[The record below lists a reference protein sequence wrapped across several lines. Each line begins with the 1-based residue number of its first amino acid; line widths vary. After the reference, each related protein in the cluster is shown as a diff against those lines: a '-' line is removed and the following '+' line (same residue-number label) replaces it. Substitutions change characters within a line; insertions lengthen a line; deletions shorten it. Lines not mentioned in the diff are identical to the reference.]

1 MAKSAADAITLD
13 LDDSVAPDEK
23 EKARLNLIEAINNIS
38 WKNKIVLVRI
48 YSLDLLYWF
57 CDVINLLENGSKRLD
72 NLTIPKFRCA
82 TDIYEVD
89 ALVTSVEQATASS
102 KMSDLKY

>member
-57 CDVINLLENGSKRLD
+57 CDVINLL
-72 NLTIPKFRCA
+72 
-82 TDIYEVD
+82 
-89 ALVTSVEQATASS
+89 
-102 KMSDLKY
+102 